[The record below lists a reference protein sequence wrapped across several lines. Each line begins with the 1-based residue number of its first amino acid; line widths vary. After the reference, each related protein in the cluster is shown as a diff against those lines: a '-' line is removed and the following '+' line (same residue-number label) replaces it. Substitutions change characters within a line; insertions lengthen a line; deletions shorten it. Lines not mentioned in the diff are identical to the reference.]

1 MKLNDLLN
9 KVRKKM
15 KSGSLQTTDV
25 LYGVKNDL
33 PGLELGIP
41 LYLFEKVFTTLHYG
55 ENVEIDNIFL
65 VECLIGMTTYGI
77 DRYMDAL
84 DYEKNKESGTIEMY
98 DKKKVNKYENI
109 IENKGIIFNILF
121 SSYAGLVVFMAKNE
135 ELLPF
140 IPLLCSTLLY
150 KNVLKEVLG
159 IFKST
164 YIGVMW
170 VFATIFVPC
179 ILHDHDYSILKDYE
193 CYLPA
198 LLTLVSSSNLADVTD
213 YTEDKEKE
221 INTIPVEYGKEIGYK
236 FSLITII
243 LSSILLYEH
252 PNFSMGLLQN
262 GLFELNNAA
271 IGYISLN
278 GIRDDNSTAIE

>member
-1 MKLNDLLN
+1 MKLNNLLN
-9 KVRKKM
+9 KLAKKM

-221 INTIPVEYGKEIGYK
+221 INTIPVEYGKDIGYK
-236 FSLITII
+236 FSLITIK

-278 GIRDDNSTAIE
+278 GIRDDNSTTIE

>member
-278 GIRDDNSTAIE
+278 GIRDDNSRAI

>member
-1 MKLNDLLN
+1 
-9 KVRKKM
+9 
-15 KSGSLQTTDV
+15 
-25 LYGVKNDL
+25 
-33 PGLELGIP
+33 
-41 LYLFEKVFTTLHYG
+41 
-55 ENVEIDNIFL
+55 
-65 VECLIGMTTYGI
+65 
-77 DRYMDAL
+77 
-84 DYEKNKESGTIEMY
+84 
-98 DKKKVNKYENI
+98 
-109 IENKGIIFNILF
+109 
-121 SSYAGLVVFMAKNE
+121 MAKNE

-221 INTIPVEYGKEIGYK
+221 INTIPVEYGKDIGYK

-278 GIRDDNSTAIE
+278 GIRDDNSTTIE